1 MKHDILTESQLIKKF
16 EIYNQLVPYVI
27 EQTGRGE
34 RGMDIFSRLLRERI
48 IFLGTAI
55 DDHVASLTVAQLLF
69 LEAEDPDKDI
79 NLYINSPGG
88 SVSAGLAI
96 YDTMNYIRSKVATIC
111 VGLAASM
118 GAVLLAG
125 GEAGKRSTLP
135 NAKILIHQPWV
146 GGLQGQ
152 TTDIEIHAKEMIKTR
167 DTLYKILSDHTGKSY
182 DQIAK
187 DCDRDYFLTAEE
199 AKEYKKKGYI
209 VAAER
214 DGKILEFADIGNSPN
229 DFLNEKLKGKTIAYS
244 TTNGTQTMLMGK
256 DNYMVIIG
264 SFLNITAVADLIT
277 RTEKNVLI
285 LCSGWKNRFSLED
298 TLFAGA
304 LAEKILESGK
314 FCTIC
319 DSVFASIDLWNL
331 AKKDMN
337 AYIEKCAH
345 KHRLH
350 KLGLADV
357 IPYCFE
363 TDKLSSVPVYKNGKI
378 TKLVL
383 P

>member
-1 MKHDILTESQLIKKF
+1 MKSSGKSVETCFSPALYKYHNIEDCIVVVVDILRASSS
-16 EIYNQLVPYVI
+16 VC
-27 EQTGRGE
+27 
-34 RGMDIFSRLLRERI
+34 
-48 IFLGTAI
+48 TAI
-55 DDHVASLTVAQLLF
+55 DYGISEIIPVGSL
-69 LEAEDPDKDI
+69 
-79 NLYINSPGG
+79 
-88 SVSAGLAI
+88 
-96 YDTMNYIRSKVATIC
+96 
-111 VGLAASM
+111 
-118 GAVLLAG
+118 
-125 GEAGKRSTLP
+125 
-135 NAKILIHQPWV
+135 
-146 GGLQGQ
+146 
-152 TTDIEIHAKEMIKTR
+152 
-167 DTLYKILSDHTGKSY
+167 
-182 DQIAK
+182 
-187 DCDRDYFLTAEE
+187 EE